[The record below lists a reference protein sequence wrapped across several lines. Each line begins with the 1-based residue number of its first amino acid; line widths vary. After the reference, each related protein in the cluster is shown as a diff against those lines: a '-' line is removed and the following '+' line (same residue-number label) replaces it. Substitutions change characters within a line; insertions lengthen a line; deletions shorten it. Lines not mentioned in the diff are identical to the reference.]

1 MAGTFS
7 RIADIFRSKTNKAL
21 DKMEDPRDTLD
32 LSYEK
37 QLEQLQKVR
46 RGVADVATARKRIEL
61 QAQGLQK
68 QADKLQGQAK
78 AALAQGNE
86 DLAREALSRR
96 AALGEQLAELK
107 VQHDQISEQ
116 EQKLVQ
122 TSQELQTRVERFRTQ
137 KETMKASYT
146 AAEAQTKVG
155 EAVSGISDSTRY
167 AGATMQRAQDKI
179 ASMQARAGAIDE
191 LLASGALD
199 DLSHPVDDIQKELD
213 KVSSTSQVDN
223 ELAALK
229 AELGSRRPSRR
240 PTRPP
245 CRRRSRASAGRRER
259 LMAISRNIKPDRGL
273 TYRMLMTGFFL
284 VLLYG
289 LVVGILIAVG
299 LSYCLRPGHR
309 GRTDLLPVLVQRQD
323 RHVRHARQGGHARA
337 GPRAARRRR
346 PALRAGGHAQAQG
359 RHRHDRHPQRL
370 RHRPQPEV
378 RGRLRHQRAAAAARR
393 ARGRGRARPTSS
405 PTWPT
410 ATSR

>member
-7 RIADIFRSKTNKAL
+7 RIRDIFRSKANKAL

-78 AALAQGNE
+78 AALEQGNE

-96 AALGEQLAELK
+96 AALGEQLTELK
-107 VQHDQISEQ
+107 TQHDQISEQ

-122 TSQELQTRVERFRTQ
+122 TSQELQIRVERFRTQ
-137 KETMKASYT
+137 KETLKASYT

-155 EAVSGISDSTRY
+155 EAVSGISDSTRS

-199 DLSHPVDDIQKELD
+199 DLTHPVDDIQKELD

-229 AELGSRRPSRR
+229 AELG
-240 PTRPP
+240 TG
-245 CRRRSRASAGRRER
+245 RRRRRHGCAPGGRSGRHRRRGR
-259 LMAISRNIKPDRGL
+259 LMAISRNIKSDRGL
-273 TYRMLMTGFFL
+273 TYRMLMTGFLL

-299 LSYCLRPGHR
+299 TVLRPRPGDR
-309 GRTDLLPVLVQRQD
+309 VRADLLPVLVQRQD

-337 GPRAARRRR
+337 GAGAARRGR
-346 PALRAGGHAQAQG
+346 PALRPGRHAQAEG
-359 RHRHDRHPQRL
+359 GHRHHGHPQRL
-370 RHRPQPEV
+370 RHRPQPQV
-378 RGRLRHQRAAAAARR
+378 LRGLRHHPASCAGSTSPRWRR
-393 ARGRGRARPTSS
+393 CSRTSS
-405 PTWPT
+405 RTWPT

>member
-1 MAGTFS
+1 
-7 RIADIFRSKTNKAL
+7 
-21 DKMEDPRDTLD
+21 MEDPRDTLD

-78 AALAQGNE
+78 AALGQGNE

-96 AALGEQLAELK
+96 AALGEQLTELK
-107 VQHDQISEQ
+107 TQHDQISEQ

-122 TSQELQTRVERFRTQ
+122 TSQELQIRVERFRTQ

-155 EAVSGISDSTRY
+155 EAVSGISDSTRS

-179 ASMQARAGAIDE
+179 AGMQARAGAIDE

-229 AELGSRRPSRR
+229 AELGDGRRRRRARPRCRRPSRR
-240 PTRPP
+240 ATGGRRAPDGNLTQHQAGPGPDLPDAHDGVPPRPP
-245 CRRRSRASAGRRER
+245 LRARRRH
-259 LMAISRNIKPDRGL
+259 PDRH
-273 TYRMLMTGFFL
+273 RP
-284 VLLYG
+284 V
-289 LVVGILIAVG
+289 
-299 LSYCLRPGHR
+299 LRPGPGHR
-309 GRTDLLPVLVQRQD
+309 RRADLLPVLVQRQD

-337 GPRAARRRR
+337 GARAARRGR
-346 PALRAGGHAQAQG
+346 PPVRAGRHAQAA
-359 RHRHDRHPQRL
+359 RWPSR
-370 RHRPQPEV
+370 RPTSPTPSP
-378 RGRLRHQRAAAAARR
+378 RAAAPSRPSSASRR
-393 ARGRGRARPTSS
+393 ACCAASTSPRSRRCSPTSS

-410 ATSR
+410 ATSPS

>member
-7 RIADIFRSKTNKAL
+7 RIRDIFRSKANKAL

-78 AALAQGNE
+78 AALQQGNE
-86 DLAREALSRR
+86 DLAREALARR

-107 VQHDQISEQ
+107 TQHDQISDQ

-122 TSQELQTRVERFRTQ
+122 TSQELQVRVERFRTQ

-155 EAVSGISDSTRY
+155 EAVSGISDSTRS

-199 DLSHPVDDIQKELD
+199 DLTQPVDDIQKELD
-213 KVSSTSQVDN
+213 KVSSSSQVDN

-229 AELGSRRPSRR
+229 AELGSGAAGADSAAALPAADA
-240 PTRPP
+240 
-245 CRRRSRASAGRRER
+245 ASAADQSG
-259 LMAISRNIKPDRGL
+259 
-273 TYRMLMTGFFL
+273 TG
-284 VLLYG
+284 G
-289 LVVGILIAVG
+289 ENA
-299 LSYCLRPGHR
+299 
-309 GRTDLLPVLVQRQD
+309 
-323 RHVRHARQGGHARA
+323 
-337 GPRAARRRR
+337 
-346 PALRAGGHAQAQG
+346 
-359 RHRHDRHPQRL
+359 
-370 RHRPQPEV
+370 
-378 RGRLRHQRAAAAARR
+378 
-393 ARGRGRARPTSS
+393 
-405 PTWPT
+405 
-410 ATSR
+410 